1 MVTKKSAV
9 IGEGSYGCV
18 LRPQPRCKKT
28 KLPSTTK
35 TVGKVIKKKN
45 AEIELRISALLK
57 SIPGWENY
65 YVVQEEDN
73 CEPANFK
80 EMQKEYSDDCKL
92 FQDDTLRINN
102 LTQIVSKY
110 GGKDLTV
117 TTSNFD
123 YMGTL
128 KHVLIGIE
136 KLQAQGI
143 CHYDLKDNNM
153 VSDEHGVVRLI
164 DFGSAFVGDSA
175 TDTNVVQKIFHFLPE
190 YNTFSPELSAQH
202 GLYHVKERPHSLKE
216 LYHDSIYKK
225 SSLKLMETILGVP
238 REQSK
243 DKLVNFWADYYKEHG
258 DTEAGEFFRTYWR
271 AWDTWAVGVIFLK
284 ILSRS
289 LLNPS
294 FVEKV
299 WKPKGTVLKEVLRG
313 LLAVDP
319 RERLSPG
326 AALKMIGT

>member
-35 TVGKVIKKKN
+35 TVGKIIKKKN

-57 SIPGWENY
+57 AIPDWEKY

-80 EMQKEYSDDCKL
+80 DMQKEYSDDCKL

-117 TTSNFD
+117 TTNNFD

-136 KLQAQGI
+136 KLQKQGI

-175 TDTNVVQKIFHFLPE
+175 TDANVVKKIFHFLPE
-190 YNTFSPELSAQH
+190 YNTISQH
-202 GLYHVKERPHSLKE
+202 GLYNVNERHHTLEE
-216 LYHDSIYKK
+216 LYNDSIYKK
-225 SSLKLMETILGVP
+225 SSLKLMETVLGVS
-238 REQSK
+238 REESK
-243 DKLVNFWADYYKEHG
+243 NKLVNFWANYYKGHAEVDPG
-258 DTEAGEFFRTYWR
+258 DFFRTYWR
-271 AWDTWAVGVIFLK
+271 TWDTWAVGVVFLK

-289 LLNPS
+289 LHNPP

-299 WKPKGTVLKEVLRG
+299 WKPKGTVIKGVLKG

-319 RERLSPG
+319 RERLSPE
-326 AALKMIGT
+326 AALKMMGT